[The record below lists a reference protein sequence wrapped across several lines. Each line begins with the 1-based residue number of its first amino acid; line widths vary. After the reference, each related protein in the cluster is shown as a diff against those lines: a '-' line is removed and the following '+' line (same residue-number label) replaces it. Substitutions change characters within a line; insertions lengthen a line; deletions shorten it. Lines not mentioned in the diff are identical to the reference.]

1 MLGAISKRPAL
12 PQPALPE
19 SQNRFSG
26 TAVLVRQVLGAIAQF
41 EKASAVAKL
50 AAARKRKRETE
61 GRCEGRKPLC
71 ETRPE
76 VVALAHKL
84 RRKRPKG
91 GQLSLCVRCR
101 RSWPLRASSTSEAS
115 PTPPSL
121 WLRCCG
127 VRDPAPGVSVE
138 TSVVENG
145 YLRNRPW
152 AEDPS
157 QSPNRDLP

>member
-1 MLGAISKRPAL
+1 MSVFIVESPDGFARDLAVQLAGHDMLKGLGIAI
-12 PQPALPE
+12 
-19 SQNRFSG
+19 
-26 TAVLVRQVLGAIAQF
+26 
-41 EKASAVAKL
+41 
-50 AAARKRKRETE
+50 
-61 GRCEGRKPLC
+61 C
-71 ETRPE
+71 
-76 VVALAHKL
+76 H
-84 RRKRPKG
+84 
-91 GQLSLCVRCR
+91 CVRCR
-101 RSWPLRASSTSEAS
+101 RNWPLRASSTSEAS